1 MDATDW
7 KLLRELQSDARLTYS
22 ELARRV
28 ALSPP
33 AATERLRRLEEG
45 GVIVGYRAVLNLD
58 RVGFPLLAFVRLR
71 YHSGNYTP
79 LHKVLEETSEIL
91 ECHHV
96 TGEDCF
102 ILKVAASSM
111 SHLEWITGRLASLG
125 AITTSVV
132 YSTPLETRPIEP
144 PGDPTG
150 VQARRGRP

>member
-45 GVIVGYRAVLNLD
+45 GVIVGYRAVINLD

-71 YHSGNYTP
+71 YPSGNYTP
-79 LHKVLEETSEIL
+79 LHKVLEEASEIL

-111 SHLEWITGRLASLG
+111 SHLEGITGRLASLG

-132 YSTPLETRPIEP
+132 YSTPLEARPIEP
-144 PGDPTG
+144 PGDPAG
-150 VQARRGRP
+150 VHPRRGRP

>member
-1 MDATDW
+1 MDTTDW
-7 KLLRELQSDARLTYS
+7 KLLRELQNDARLTYS

-33 AATERLRRLEEG
+33 AATERLRRLEES

-71 YHSGNYTP
+71 YPSGNHTP
-79 LHKVLEETSEIL
+79 LHKVLQETTEIL

-111 SHLEWITGRLASLG
+111 SHLELITGRLASLG

-144 PGDPTG
+144 PGAPMG
-150 VQARRGRP
+150 AQARRGRP